1 MENYSTFVSE
11 HLDQDVLPHSHKPTK
26 SIDGEDL
33 GRLCRLYLGCSESIC
48 QIISSSP
55 SIERLQRP
63 RSKGQKVWNVMISC
77 VLQVSYSS

>member
-26 SIDGEDL
+26 SIDGEYL
-33 GRLCRLYLGCSESIC
+33 GRLCRLYFGCSESIC

-63 RSKGQKVWNVMISC
+63 RSKVQGSEGLECHDLLCIAS
-77 VLQVSYSS
+77 LI